1 MKTVLVVANETL
13 GGLGLLEKARELAA
27 EEGGLRVIVCVPRSR
42 PRHGNV
48 IYDDAV
54 FQAAQTRIDLA
65 RQVLRSEGI
74 DAVGEV
80 GDPDPYTATMD
91 AILEHDPDEV
101 IVSTF
106 PTTTSGWL
114 RRDLV
119 ERIADAAGRPV
130 HHIVSDID
138 AEGLPF
144 EVTLVVA
151 NRTASTPELLAALR
165 ERAGDEPHRHLFI
178 AVVPQ
183 EGGEGVDAP
192 ARRRAA
198 GPARRPHAR
207 RRPVRGRDDRAAGPL
222 RRDDERRAVLPRR
235 RHRDLDAARDPL
247 GLAAGRPRSSGC
259 ARRRASRSSTSSPSR
274 PPRRP
279 PSPWRP
285 APSGRAGPR
294 SATPTTTS
302 TTGRRRRTAARGS
315 TPSSSG

>member
-91 AILEHDPDEV
+91 AILEHNPEEV

-106 PTTTSGWL
+106 PATTSGWL
-114 RRDLV
+114 RRDLI
-119 ERIADAAGRPV
+119 ERISDAAGRPV

-144 EVTLVVA
+144 QVTLVVA
-151 NRTASTPELLAALR
+151 NRTASTPELLTALR
-165 ERAGDEPHRHLFI
+165 ERAGD
-178 AVVPQ
+178 
-183 EGGEGVDAP
+183 
-192 ARRRAA
+192 
-198 GPARRPHAR
+198 
-207 RRPVRGRDDRAAGPL
+207 
-222 RRDDERRAVLPRR
+222 
-235 RHRDLDAARDPL
+235 
-247 GLAAGRPRSSGC
+247 
-259 ARRRASRSSTSSPSR
+259 
-274 PPRRP
+274 
-279 PSPWRP
+279 
-285 APSGRAGPR
+285 
-294 SATPTTTS
+294 
-302 TTGRRRRTAARGS
+302 
-315 TPSSSG
+315 

>member
-1 MKTVLVVANETL
+1 VKTVLVVANETL

-165 ERAGDEPHRHLFI
+165 ERAGDDPQRHLFI

-183 EGGEGVDAP
+183 EGGEGVDAQRAG
-192 ARRRAA
+192 ARLAQLVDRMRAEGLFAA
-198 GPARRPHAR
+198 GMIGPPDPFVATMNGVQFFRVDDIVISTLPATRSGWLRADLIER
-207 RRPVRGRDDRAAGPL
+207 VRKASNKPVEHVVAQSPASAA
-222 RRDDERRAVLPRR
+222 A
-235 RHRDLDAARDPL
+235 
-247 GLAAGRPRSSGC
+247 
-259 ARRRASRSSTSSPSR
+259 
-274 PPRRP
+274 
-279 PSPWRP
+279 
-285 APSGRAGPR
+285 
-294 SATPTTTS
+294 
-302 TTGRRRRTAARGS
+302 
-315 TPSSSG
+315 

>member
-1 MKTVLVVANETL
+1 VKTVLVVANETL

-151 NRTASTPELLAALR
+151 NRTASTPELLSALR
-165 ERAGDEPHRHLFI
+165 ERAGDDPQRHLFI

-183 EGGEGVDAP
+183 EGGEGVDAQRAG
-192 ARRRAA
+192 ARLAQLVDRMRAEGLFAA
-198 GPARRPHAR
+198 GMIGPPDPFVATMNGVQFFRVDDIVISTLPATRSGWLRADLIER
-207 RRPVRGRDDRAAGPL
+207 VRKASNKPVEHVVAQSPASAA
-222 RRDDERRAVLPRR
+222 A
-235 RHRDLDAARDPL
+235 
-247 GLAAGRPRSSGC
+247 
-259 ARRRASRSSTSSPSR
+259 
-274 PPRRP
+274 
-279 PSPWRP
+279 
-285 APSGRAGPR
+285 
-294 SATPTTTS
+294 
-302 TTGRRRRTAARGS
+302 
-315 TPSSSG
+315 

>member
-165 ERAGDEPHRHLFI
+165 ERAGDDPHRHLFI

-183 EGGEGVDAP
+183 EGGEGVDAQRAG
-192 ARRRAA
+192 ARLAQLVDRMRAEGLFAA
-198 GPARRPHAR
+198 GMIGPPDPFVATMNGVQFFRVDDVVISTLPATRSGWLRADLIER
-207 RRPVRGRDDRAAGPL
+207 VRKASNKPVEHVVAQSPASAA
-222 RRDDERRAVLPRR
+222 A
-235 RHRDLDAARDPL
+235 
-247 GLAAGRPRSSGC
+247 
-259 ARRRASRSSTSSPSR
+259 
-274 PPRRP
+274 
-279 PSPWRP
+279 
-285 APSGRAGPR
+285 
-294 SATPTTTS
+294 
-302 TTGRRRRTAARGS
+302 
-315 TPSSSG
+315 

>member
-1 MKTVLVVANETL
+1 VKTVLVVANETL

-74 DAVGEV
+74 DAIGEV

-106 PTTTSGWL
+106 PATTSGWL

-119 ERIADAAGRPV
+119 ERIADASGRPV

-144 EVTLVVA
+144 QVTLVVA

-165 ERAGDEPHRHLFI
+165 ERAGDDPQRHLFI
-178 AVVPQ
+178 GVVPQ
-183 EGGEGVDAP
+183 EGGEGVDAQRAG
-192 ARRRAA
+192 ARLAQLVDRMRAESLFAA
-198 GPARRPHAR
+198 GMIGPPDPFVATMNGVQFFRVDDVIISTLPATRSGWLRADLVER
-207 RRPVRGRDDRAAGPL
+207 VRKASGKPVEHVVAK
-222 RRDDERRAVLPRR
+222 V
-235 RHRDLDAARDPL
+235 
-247 GLAAGRPRSSGC
+247 
-259 ARRRASRSSTSSPSR
+259 
-274 PPRRP
+274 
-279 PSPWRP
+279 
-285 APSGRAGPR
+285 
-294 SATPTTTS
+294 TTS
-302 TTGRRRRTAARGS
+302 AAA
-315 TPSSSG
+315 

>member
-80 GDPDPYTATMD
+80 GDPDPYPATMD

-165 ERAGDEPHRHLFI
+165 ERAGDDPQRHLFI

-183 EGGEGVDAP
+183 EGGEGVDAQRAG
-192 ARRRAA
+192 ARLAQLVDRMRAEGLFAA
-198 GPARRPHAR
+198 GMIGPPDPFVATMNGVQFFRVDDVVISTLPATRSGWLRADLIER
-207 RRPVRGRDDRAAGPL
+207 VRKASNKPVEHVVAQSPASAA
-222 RRDDERRAVLPRR
+222 A
-235 RHRDLDAARDPL
+235 
-247 GLAAGRPRSSGC
+247 
-259 ARRRASRSSTSSPSR
+259 
-274 PPRRP
+274 
-279 PSPWRP
+279 
-285 APSGRAGPR
+285 
-294 SATPTTTS
+294 
-302 TTGRRRRTAARGS
+302 
-315 TPSSSG
+315 

>member
-151 NRTASTPELLAALR
+151 NRTASTPELLTALR
-165 ERAGDEPHRHLFI
+165 ERAGDDPHRHLFI

-183 EGGEGVDAP
+183 EGGEGVDAQRAG
-192 ARRRAA
+192 ARLAQLVDRMRAEGLFAA
-198 GPARRPHAR
+198 GMIGPPDPFVATMNGVQFFRVDDVVISTLPATRSGWLRADLIER
-207 RRPVRGRDDRAAGPL
+207 VRKASNKPVEHVVAQSPASAA
-222 RRDDERRAVLPRR
+222 A
-235 RHRDLDAARDPL
+235 
-247 GLAAGRPRSSGC
+247 
-259 ARRRASRSSTSSPSR
+259 
-274 PPRRP
+274 
-279 PSPWRP
+279 
-285 APSGRAGPR
+285 
-294 SATPTTTS
+294 
-302 TTGRRRRTAARGS
+302 
-315 TPSSSG
+315 